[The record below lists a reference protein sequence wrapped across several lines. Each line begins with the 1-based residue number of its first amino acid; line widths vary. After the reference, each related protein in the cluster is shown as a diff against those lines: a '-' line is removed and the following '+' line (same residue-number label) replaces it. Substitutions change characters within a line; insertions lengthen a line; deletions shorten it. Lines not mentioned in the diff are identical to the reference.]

1 MKALYIHGLHSDPN
15 PRKIKILKEA
25 GLEVIAPFIDYEKE
39 QGAVYA
45 RIKAMAIH
53 EKVDVLIGSSMGGF
67 IGYWLAYDLNKP
79 ALLYNPAVYFDSMKS
94 YIPHISP
101 EEIPHLYVCLG
112 EQDQRVD
119 PQLVKAY
126 LMERNPHQEHL
137 KILTSSW
144 LEHGIDLTTFAS
156 MTAWFLKEIE
166 CLGK

>member
-1 MKALYIHGLHSDPN
+1 MKALYIHGLHSNPN
-15 PRKIKILKEA
+15 PKKIKILQKA
-25 GLEVIAPFIDYEKE
+25 GLEVTAPFIDYEKE

-45 RIKAMAIH
+45 RIKAIAKQ

-67 IGYWLAYDLNKP
+67 MGYWLAYDLNKP
-79 ALLYNPAVYFDSMKS
+79 ALLYNPALYFDSMKS
-94 YIPHISP
+94 YIPDIKNVGMP
-101 EEIPHLYVCLG
+101 YLFVCLG

-126 LMERNPHQEHL
+126 LMEKNPHQEHL

-166 CLGK
+166 TH